1 VNFVPNQIIVLKFG
15 GSVLRDVA
23 SLRGAVHEIYR
34 WRRHGVKVVAVV
46 SALAGETDRLLS
58 LCERVCEDVS
68 GYAKAGVAAIG
79 ELTSAGLL
87 GVQLERAGIPACVIT
102 PAAASLVATGDP
114 FDSTPVRVNARVI
127 HEALD
132 RDGVVV
138 FPGFVA
144 VDEQARLVLLGRGGS
159 DLSALFLAAELG
171 NTRCRLIKDVDGLYE
186 RDPAGAHPPPPRFD
200 YATWDDALRTD
211 GSIIQYK
218 ATTFA
223 KSRGLAFELG
233 AINSEHVTHIGP
245 GPTRVVAGS
254 SRPAPRT
261 VALLGA
267 GVVGGGVF
275 ELLSQW
281 PSFVRVVAAAV
292 TNPAKHSLPGVQLST
307 DPLAVASRGCD
318 IVIEAMG
325 GIDGPRAAITRALE
339 GGSHVITA
347 NKAVI
352 AAHGAEL
359 HALAKRR
366 GLRLLHSAAVGG
378 STTVLEAIASRP
390 GTRLTRVRGIL
401 NGTTNFVL
409 NRLVQGDTLAAAVKE
424 AQHRGFAEA
433 DPSRDLGGID
443 ALDKLRVIAL
453 AAGLG
458 EIREPKLETLND
470 AALAR
475 LASRDPRANL
485 RHVASLDA
493 TGPNLIASVQLQAL
507 QAPDPLFDIP
517 GAKNAVQLEWSD
529 GHTHTLHGSGAGRWP
544 TSESVVGDVF
554 ELLRHTPA
562 NAAEAAA

>member
-1 VNFVPNQIIVLKFG
+1 MSVRSSLDEIIVLKFG

-34 WRRHGVKVVAVV
+34 WRRQGVKVVAVV

-58 LCERVCEDVS
+58 LCERVCDDVS
-68 GYAKAGVAAIG
+68 GYAKASVAAIG

-87 GVQLERAGIPACVIT
+87 GVQLERAGIPSCVIT
-102 PAAASLVATGDP
+102 PAAASLIAAGDP
-114 FDSTPVRVNARVI
+114 LDSSPASVNTRVI

-138 FPGFVA
+138 FPGFVG
-144 VDEQARLVLLGRGGS
+144 VDARARLVLLGRGGS

-171 NTRCRLIKDVDGLYE
+171 SARCRLIKDVDGLYE
-186 RDPAGAHPPPPRFD
+186 RDPAGEHPPPPRFEH
-200 YATWDDALRTD
+200 ATWDDALRTD
-211 GSIIQYK
+211 GSIIQHK
-218 ATTFA
+218 ATRFA
-223 KSRGLAFELG
+223 KRLGLAFELG
-233 AINSEHVTHIGP
+233 SINSEQVTRIGP
-245 GPTRVVAGS
+245 GPTRVAAGP
-254 SRPAPRT
+254 SRRAPRT

-281 PSFVRVVAAAV
+281 PSLVRVVAAAV
-292 TNPAKHSLPGVQLST
+292 TNPAKHSLPGVNLST
-307 DPLAVASRGCD
+307 DPIAVASRGCD

-325 GIDGPRAAITRALE
+325 GVDGPRAAIARALDS
-339 GGSHVITA
+339 GSHVITA

-359 HALAKRR
+359 HALARRR
-366 GLRLLHSAAVGG
+366 GVRLLHSASVGG
-378 STTVLEAIASRP
+378 STTVLEAIAARP
-390 GTRLTRVRGIL
+390 GARLTRVRGIL

-409 NRLVQGDTLAAAVKE
+409 NRVAQGDRLAAAVNE
-424 AQHRGFAEA
+424 APRRGFAEA
-433 DPSRDLGGID
+433 DPSRDLDGID

-458 EIREPKLETLND
+458 EVREPRLEALSE

-475 LASRDPRANL
+475 LAPRNPATKL

-493 TGPNLIASVQLQAL
+493 TGATLVASVQLAAL
-507 QAPDPLFDIP
+507 NDDDPLCDIP
-517 GAKNAVQLEWSD
+517 GAKNGVQLTWAD
-529 GHTHTLHGSGAGRWP
+529 GHTLTIQGSGAGRWP

-554 ELLRHTPA
+554 ELLRHT
-562 NAAEAAA
+562 AAEGAT